1 MYDPKMTERDEK
13 IVKLSRE
20 CKVPLC
26 KNNREEVRYPFC
38 LSCMFNTVKRFV
50 KLMKQYEPNKHEA
63 DSELANR
70 AIRHIQ
76 ENWVSLVE
84 AEKFGLSKRG
94 LAPEEYE

>member
-1 MYDPKMTERDEK
+1 MILTDRDEK
-13 IVKLSRE
+13 IVKLGPE
-20 CKVPLC
+20 CQVPLC
-26 KNNREEVRYPFC
+26 ANLRENLKYPFC
-38 LSCMFNTVKRFV
+38 HACMFNTVKRFV
-50 KLMKQYEPNKHEA
+50 KLMKQYEPNQYEA
-63 DSELANR
+63 DTELAHR